1 MESKNKRMGNNFS
14 KPVRH
19 NVRKQGQ
26 KPRQH
31 GTIQSSSN
39 LSREQLIHRIE
50 TLREQLEELN
60 QLPDSTDTEKRKEK
74 IQSDFKLYLEK
85 LKKFD

>member
-1 MESKNKRMGNNFS
+1 MGNNFS

-31 GTIQSSSN
+31 GTVQK
-39 LSREQLIHRIE
+39 LSREQLIFRIE
-50 TLREQLEELN
+50 TLREELEENPNL
-60 QLPDSTDTEKRKEK
+60 DEKRRVR
-74 IQSDFKLYLEK
+74 IQEDMANYSSQLS
-85 LKKFD
+85 KF

>member
-1 MESKNKRMGNNFS
+1 MGNNFS

-31 GTIQSSSN
+31 GTIQSSQK

-50 TLREQLEELN
+50 TLREELET
-60 QLPDSTDTEKRKEK
+60 LPATGSSEKQTEKILLDIK
-74 IQSDFKLYLEK
+74 QYLEQ
-85 LKKFD
+85 LSRYD

>member
-1 MESKNKRMGNNFS
+1 MGNNFS

-31 GTIQSSSN
+31 GTVQSSQK
-39 LSREQLIHRIE
+39 LSREQLIFRIE
-50 TLREQLEELN
+50 TLREELEENPNLDEKRRVRIQEDMANYSN
-60 QLPDSTDTEKRKEK
+60 QLS
-74 IQSDFKLYLEK
+74 
-85 LKKFD
+85 KF

>member
-1 MESKNKRMGNNFS
+1 MGNNFS

-31 GTIQSSSN
+31 GTVQSSQK
-39 LSREQLIHRIE
+39 LSREQLIHRLE
-50 TLREQLEELN
+50 TLREELEENPNLNDQRKAKIQEDMARYSEQLKQLE
-60 QLPDSTDTEKRKEK
+60 
-74 IQSDFKLYLEK
+74 
-85 LKKFD
+85 

>member
-1 MESKNKRMGNNFS
+1 MGNNFS

-31 GTIQSSSN
+31 GTVQSSQK
-39 LSREQLIHRIE
+39 LSREQLIHRLE
-50 TLREQLEELN
+50 TLRERREELDN
-60 QLPDSTDTEKRKEK
+60 QQPSEIIEKQKEK
-74 IQSDFKLYLEK
+74 ILIEYNQYLEQ
-85 LKKFD
+85 LKRFD

>member
-1 MESKNKRMGNNFS
+1 MGNKFS

-31 GTIQSSSN
+31 GTVQSSQK
-39 LSREQLIHRIE
+39 LSREQLIHRLE
-50 TLREQLEELN
+50 TLREEIEENPNLN
-60 QLPDSTDTEKRKEK
+60 DQRKAK
-74 IQSDFKLYLEK
+74 IQEDMARYSEQ
-85 LKKFD
+85 LKKF

>member
-1 MESKNKRMGNNFS
+1 MGNNFS

-31 GTIQSSSN
+31 GTVQK
-39 LSREQLIHRIE
+39 LSREQLIFRIE
-50 TLREQLEELN
+50 SLREELEETLELSEHRKTEIQKQISQYN
-60 QLPDSTDTEKRKEK
+60 QQLD
-74 IQSDFKLYLEK
+74 
-85 LKKFD
+85 KFH

>member
-1 MESKNKRMGNNFS
+1 MGNNFS

-26 KPRQH
+26 KPSQH
-31 GTIQSSSN
+31 GTVQSSQK

-50 TLREQLEELN
+50 TQREKLEDLDL
-60 QLPDSTDTEKRKEK
+60 LPASESTEKKKEK
-74 IQSDFKLYLEK
+74 ILGEYTQYLEQ
-85 LKKFD
+85 LKRFD

>member
-1 MESKNKRMGNNFS
+1 MGNNFS

-31 GTIQSSSN
+31 GTVQSSQK
-39 LSREQLIHRIE
+39 LSREQLIHRLE
-50 TLREQLEELN
+50 TLREELEENPQLN
-60 QLPDSTDTEKRKEK
+60 DQRKAK
-74 IQSDFKLYLEK
+74 IQEDMARYSEQLN
-85 LKKFD
+85 KF

>member
-1 MESKNKRMGNNFS
+1 MGNNFS

-31 GTIQSSSN
+31 GTVQSSQK
-39 LSREQLIHRIE
+39 LSREQLIHRLE
-50 TLREQLEELN
+50 TLREKREELD
-60 QLPDSTDTEKRKEK
+60 QLDQTDAILKQKEK
-74 IQSDFKLYLEK
+74 ILAEYNQYLEQ
-85 LKKFD
+85 LKRFD

>member
-1 MESKNKRMGNNFS
+1 MGNNFS
-14 KPVRH
+14 KSVRH

-31 GTIQSSSN
+31 GTVQSSQK

-50 TLREQLEELN
+50 TLREELEDNPNL
-60 QLPDSTDTEKRKEK
+60 TESRKDQAQKE
-74 IQSDFKLYLEK
+74 FKQYLEQ
-85 LKKFD
+85 LKRFD

>member
-1 MESKNKRMGNNFS
+1 MGNNFS

-31 GTIQSSSN
+31 GTVQK
-39 LSREQLIHRIE
+39 LSREQLIFRIE
-50 TLREQLEELN
+50 TLREELEDTPELSDNRKSEIEKQISQYNQQL
-60 QLPDSTDTEKRKEK
+60 D
-74 IQSDFKLYLEK
+74 
-85 LKKFD
+85 KFH

>member
-1 MESKNKRMGNNFS
+1 MGNKFS

-31 GTIQSSSN
+31 GTVQSSQK
-39 LSREQLIHRIE
+39 LSREQLIHRVE
-50 TLREQLEELN
+50 TLREELEENPNLN
-60 QLPDSTDTEKRKEK
+60 DQRKAR
-74 IQSDFKLYLEK
+74 IQEDMARYSEQ
-85 LKKFD
+85 LKKY

>member
-1 MESKNKRMGNNFS
+1 MGNNFS

-31 GTIQSSSN
+31 GTVQSSQK
-39 LSREQLIHRIE
+39 LSREQLIHRLE
-50 TLREQLEELN
+50 TLREELEENPNLN
-60 QLPDSTDTEKRKEK
+60 DQRKAK
-74 IQSDFKLYLEK
+74 IQEDLARYSEQLNKLI
-85 LKKFD
+85 

>member
-1 MESKNKRMGNNFS
+1 MGNNFS

-31 GTIQSSSN
+31 GTVQSSQK
-39 LSREQLIHRIE
+39 LSREQLIFRIE
-50 TLREQLEELN
+50 TLREELEENPNL
-60 QLPDSTDTEKRKEK
+60 DEKRRVR
-74 IQSDFKLYLEK
+74 IQEDMANYSSQLS
-85 LKKFD
+85 KF

>member
-1 MESKNKRMGNNFS
+1 MGNNFS

-31 GTIQSSSN
+31 GTVQSSQK
-39 LSREQLIHRIE
+39 LSREQLIFRIE
-50 TLREQLEELN
+50 TLREKKEELD
-60 QLPDSTDTEKRKEK
+60 LRPDSESLAKQKEK
-74 IQSDFKLYLEK
+74 ILADISQYLEQ
-85 LKKFD
+85 LKRFD